1 MAKVQG
7 ALFSIEASGQ
17 FAKAMIFDRRGH
29 VRVYTSPTNSK
40 TGPQGDVRQRMLA
53 TQHAIAA
60 IGTTTKDAV
69 KVAAPVS
76 YRWNSYLVGEV
87 IGSGAA
93 NFNAASAAFAA
104 LAPAEQADWDTE
116 AGGINILPADID
128 YATAAAISEGQSLF
142 TLAYT
147 LNLLG
152 IGPGAPDGTNAAA
165 WATAV
170 SS

>member
-17 FAKAMIFDRRGH
+17 FAKAMVFDRRGH
-29 VRVYTSPTNSK
+29 VRVYTTPTNAQ

-53 TQHAIAA
+53 TQNAIGAM
-60 IGTTTKDAV
+60 GTTTRDAV
-69 KVAAPVS
+69 KLVAPVS

-87 IGSGAA
+87 IGSSAA
-93 NFNAASAAFAA
+93 NFNAAGAAFAA
-104 LAPAEQADWDTE
+104 LTPTEQGDWDTE
-116 AGGINILPADID
+116 AAGINIQPAVID
-128 YATAAAISEGQSLF
+128 YANAAAISEGQSLF

>member
-17 FAKAMIFDRRGH
+17 FAKAMVFDRRGH
-29 VRVYTSPTNSK
+29 VRAYKTPANAQ

-53 TQHAIAA
+53 VQNAISVMD
-60 IGTTTKDAV
+60 ITTRDAV
-69 KVAAPVS
+69 KVSAPVD
-76 YRWNSYLVGEV
+76 YRWNSYLVGET

-93 NFNAASAAFAA
+93 TFNAAATAYAA

-116 AGGINILPADID
+116 AGGLGILPATIA
-128 YATAAAISEGQSLF
+128 YANDPAISEGQSLF
-142 TLAYT
+142 ALAFA
-147 LNLLG
+147 LNRLS

>member
-1 MAKVQG
+1 MPSS
-7 ALFSIEASGQ
+7 L
-17 FAKAMIFDRRGH
+17 
-29 VRVYTSPTNSK
+29 SP
-40 TGPQGDVRQRMLA
+40 RL
-53 TQHAIAA
+53 
-60 IGTTTKDAV
+60 
-69 KVAAPVS
+69 S

-87 IGSGAA
+87 IGSSAV

-104 LAPAEQADWDTE
+104 LTPTEQTDWDSE
-116 AGGINILPADID
+116 AAGINIQPADID
-128 YATAAAISEGQSLF
+128 YAAAAAISEGQSLF
-142 TLAYT
+142 ALAYT